1 MSKVKIWGISILA
14 GLMAGI
20 IVEFCVILILN
31 AHYQITGQ
39 MLSGEGSVDMGVA
52 FIIGPFI
59 SLIVGVIIIFT
70 VKNHLTHNTS
80 GP

>member
-1 MSKVKIWGISILA
+1 MSKIKIWRISLLA

-20 IVEFCVILILN
+20 IVEFCVILILF

-52 FIIGPFI
+52 FIIGPVM
-59 SLIVGVIIIFT
+59 SLIVGVITIFA
-70 VKNHLTHNTS
+70 VKNYLTHNTS
-80 GP
+80 GT